1 VPNTADGPAAEPKAA
16 QVDTNRRRL
25 TSHERRE
32 LLSRPLVGI
41 FSSLA
46 MDGWIHSV
54 PVHFLYRDGEVRIL
68 CGTNS
73 VKATNVDRT
82 GRATLCVEVT
92 NGTER
97 RYVTVEGRAS
107 VERPAQAH
115 DVTALDERYTRAD
128 AADWTESDYAGE
140 AMVVIRPTRWIA
152 WSDWD

>member
-1 VPNTADGPAAEPKAA
+1 MPNIADGATDQAGDA
-16 QVDTNRRRL
+16 NRRRL
-25 TSHERRE
+25 TPDECRE
-32 LLSRPLVGI
+32 LLSRPVVGV

-46 MDGWIHSV
+46 RDGWIHSV

-92 NGTER
+92 DGTER
-97 RYVTVEGRAS
+97 RYVTVEGPVR

-115 DVTALDERYTRAD
+115 DVTALDEQYQRAD

-140 AMVVIRPTRWIA
+140 AVVVIRPTRWIA

>member
-1 VPNTADGPAAEPKAA
+1 
-16 QVDTNRRRL
+16 
-25 TSHERRE
+25 
-32 LLSRPLVGI
+32 
-41 FSSLA
+41 
-46 MDGWIHSV
+46 M

-92 NGTER
+92 DGTER
-97 RYVTVEGRAS
+97 RYVTVEGPVR

-115 DVTALDERYTRAD
+115 DVTALDEQYQRAD

-140 AMVVIRPTRWIA
+140 AVVVIRPTRWIA
-152 WSDWD
+152 WSDWDEGTLTPGLPMPSLTRYGSARPP